1 MKRKEI
7 LLHSSFPFDRSVWS
21 TNLSIKYNK
30 FSWFQQKSK
39 TSKIFLR
46 TFLWMKTPSYIEGGK
61 GDLPRPRF
69 TESKLVLSNYS
80 RKIKSSYSRFTKNEC
95 HFWHELMY
103 YVIWKLRPSTALAD
117 VFIVRPLLVLR
128 AAKRNPSKDDCPV
141 TATQYCSLHIL
152 NHGSRRIKYILHS

>member
-46 TFLWMKTPSYIEGGK
+46 TFLWMKTPSYIEGGIK
-61 GDLPRPRF
+61 RGCQDH
-69 TESKLVLSNYS
+69 VS
-80 RKIKSSYSRFTKNEC
+80 RKIKSPYSRFTRNEC

-117 VFIVRPLLVLR
+117 VFIIRPLLVLR

-152 NHGSRRIKYILHS
+152 NHGSRRIKYTLHS